1 MHLTKYFLY
10 DTLSN
15 AMVDNMGIK
24 DIEQYN
30 RLMEIYGAL
39 LSDKARLILEDYL
52 TYGLSITEIAD
63 QRGISKQSVSTTIRR
78 ALRKLESYEKSL
90 RLLWLSDEIEKKCP
104 EIREKWL
111 DMVARR
117 SDG

>member
-1 MHLTKYFLY
+1 MPLTKCFLY

-24 DIEQYN
+24 DIERYN
-30 RLMEIYGAL
+30 RLVEIYGAL

-78 ALRKLESYEKSL
+78 SLRKLEGYEDALKM
-90 RLLWLSDEIEKKCP
+90 LWLAEEIEKKCP
-104 EIREKWL
+104 EVLDKWL
-111 DMVARR
+111 EMVGKR